1 MPERTVM
8 HLSPFPRVQA
18 WLLVLALGATSSAC
32 GSDSSTEWS
41 SAGSAGAPG
50 GAAGSPATGGSGG
63 AAGGSGAGGSSGGGS
78 SSGGASAGDCPA
90 AAPAKGA
97 ACTGQF
103 ECTYF
108 DCAGQGQTT
117 ARCNGSTV
125 SLETLPCSPFVCGG
139 AGGPECPSGGVCV
152 DRGAG
157 PMARVCVENPC
168 GVAAVS
174 CSCAGTF
181 CDGAACSVRGPTIH
195 CGP

>member
-1 MPERTVM
+1 M
-8 HLSPFPRVQA
+8 HLSSFPRVQP
-18 WLLVLALGATSSAC
+18 WQLLLALGATSSAC

-50 GAAGSPATGGSGG
+50 GASGSPATGGAGG
-63 AAGGSGAGGSSGGGS
+63 AAGGSSSGGSSSGGSSSGGS

-90 AAPAKGA
+90 AVPATGA

-139 AGGPECPSGGVCV
+139 AGGPECPSGRVCV

>member
-1 MPERTVM
+1 M
-8 HLSPFPRVQA
+8 HLGPFPRVQA
-18 WLLVLALGATSSAC
+18 WLLLLMLGATSSAC
-32 GSDSSTEWS
+32 GSDPSTEWS

-50 GAAGSPATGGSGG
+50 GASGSPATGGGSGG
-63 AAGGSGAGGSSGGGS
+63 VPGGSGTGGSSSSGGS

-90 AAPAKGA
+90 AVPATGS
-97 ACTGQF
+97 ACTGQY

-139 AGGPECPSGGVCV
+139 AGGPECQSGSVCV

-157 PMARVCVENPC
+157 PMARACVGNPC

-181 CDGAACSVRGPTIH
+181 CEGAACSVRGSTIH